1 MSEVIVTGYGTQEKK
16 EITSSVASVKEEDFN
31 VGMVNNPAQLIQ
43 GKVAGLTIAKPGGN
57 PNDPYTVRLRGVTTF
72 GANQEPLVVIDGFIG
87 ASLSSVDPADIA
99 SMDVLKDGSAA
110 AIYGTRGSSGVI
122 LITTKNGKKGRTN
135 VDYNGSISFDNI
147 DRAMNFMT
155 PSEYLAV
162 DGAVNLGSET
172 DWLDE
177 VTQTGISQVHNLSLG
192 GGTDKTQYRAS
203 INYRDVDG
211 MAINTGFNQINAR
224 LNLSQK
230 ALNDRATFT
239 LNLSSTTKNADYG
252 YNEVFRNAI
261 LSNPTLPVLY
271 DGTQG
276 LTNIGGYAER
286 DVFDYWNPISIAKQN
301 INEGKDTRNMGQL
314 KLEYDFSDLVNGLRF
329 SASYSLQTETD
340 LRGQYDPKT
349 AKFRDGFANRGNA
362 SRSTERRMNE
372 LFETTLD
379 WLGTAGRTDITAL
392 LGYSYQD
399 FFTEGFNM
407 SGGQFLTDA
416 FTYNNMS
423 SAEDFNN
430 GLGNVDSYA
439 YMSRLIAFFGRVN
452 LNVNNT
458 YFLSVSAR
466 QEGSSRFGENN
477 KWGLFPAVS
486 GAVGLAQLAN
496 VGLANLKA
504 RVSYGR
510 TGAIPGE
517 SYLSLQRFGPQG
529 NFFFNGAYVPSYG
542 PVSNPNP
549 DLAWETKDEINFGLD
564 FVTENGR
571 WSGSADYYIRS
582 ISDMILP
589 VNVPVP
595 PNLFQTTQV
604 NIGELRTSGFEF
616 LVEWQAVKNTTFN
629 YTTNVNFATV
639 YTKIESLT
647 SGNLSFGEGGVLYRA
662 IMGSPGQ
669 NDTELVR
676 VKQGDPLGNLWGPVW
691 DGVSLDANG
700 VPVFEDINGDGDVT
714 NTDDDRTVIGNG
726 LPDFTLGWNNT
737 FSFGKGWDASLFFRG
752 AFGHDLVNSYRGF
765 YENTESTTVGTW
777 NIAKTDAYNP
787 DVKKAVVNS
796 QHVEKASFLK
806 LDNASIGYS
815 FDMSDSKAFNKIRL
829 FVAGQNLFTITGYS
843 GVDPEVRYTDAENGD
858 PLSPGIERRN
868 TYFTAR
874 TITLGLN
881 LGF

>member
-1 MSEVIVTGYGTQEKK
+1 LSEVIVTGYGTQEKK

-486 GAVGLAQLAN
+486 GAVDLAQLAN

>member
-1 MSEVIVTGYGTQEKK
+1 LSEVIVTGYGTQEKK

-477 KWGLFPAVS
+477 KWGSFP
-486 GAVGLAQLAN
+486 Q
-496 VGLANLKA
+496 
-504 RVSYGR
+504 
-510 TGAIPGE
+510 
-517 SYLSLQRFGPQG
+517 Q
-529 NFFFNGAYVPSYG
+529 
-542 PVSNPNP
+542 
-549 DLAWETKDEINFGLD
+549 
-564 FVTENGR
+564 
-571 WSGSADYYIRS
+571 
-582 ISDMILP
+582 
-589 VNVPVP
+589 
-595 PNLFQTTQV
+595 
-604 NIGELRTSGFEF
+604 
-616 LVEWQAVKNTTFN
+616 
-629 YTTNVNFATV
+629 
-639 YTKIESLT
+639 
-647 SGNLSFGEGGVLYRA
+647 
-662 IMGSPGQ
+662 
-669 NDTELVR
+669 
-676 VKQGDPLGNLWGPVW
+676 
-691 DGVSLDANG
+691 
-700 VPVFEDINGDGDVT
+700 
-714 NTDDDRTVIGNG
+714 
-726 LPDFTLGWNNT
+726 
-737 FSFGKGWDASLFFRG
+737 
-752 AFGHDLVNSYRGF
+752 
-765 YENTESTTVGTW
+765 
-777 NIAKTDAYNP
+777 
-787 DVKKAVVNS
+787 
-796 QHVEKASFLK
+796 
-806 LDNASIGYS
+806 
-815 FDMSDSKAFNKIRL
+815 
-829 FVAGQNLFTITGYS
+829 
-843 GVDPEVRYTDAENGD
+843 
-858 PLSPGIERRN
+858 
-868 TYFTAR
+868 
-874 TITLGLN
+874 
-881 LGF
+881 

>member
-1 MSEVIVTGYGTQEKK
+1 LSEVIVTGYGTQEKK

>member
-1 MSEVIVTGYGTQEKK
+1 LSEVIVTGYGTQEKK

-737 FSFGKGWDASLFFRG
+737 FSFGKSWDASLFFRG